1 MRYKNNPPDA
11 FPGPEWEPFAEGNGS
26 LVPEPDK
33 VFERR
38 STKEKKKKKNRGGE
52 RGSGVF
58 MCVKWRLYREF
69 SGEIRSWEGP
79 SLRGMDSLTAFESPR
94 KEQKEPL
101 TFVLKRKNQ

>member
-38 STKEKKKKKNRGGE
+38 STKEKKKKKTEEEKGGAGYLCVWNGGFI
-52 RGSGVF
+52 GSFLG
-58 MCVKWRLYREF
+58 R
-69 SGEIRSWEGP
+69 
-79 SLRGMDSLTAFESPR
+79 
-94 KEQKEPL
+94 
-101 TFVLKRKNQ
+101 

>member
-38 STKEKKKKKNRGGE
+38 STKEKEKKKQRRRKGE
-52 RGSGVF
+52 RGIYVCEMEALSGVF
-58 MCVKWRLYREF
+58 WGDKEL
-69 SGEIRSWEGP
+69 GGP
-79 SLRGMDSLTAFESPR
+79 ISAWHGLTHC
-94 KEQKEPL
+94 L
-101 TFVLKRKNQ
+101 